1 MGIKV
6 KQFSVG
12 VGPKIAGFR
21 RLVTN
26 DDYDSSSS
34 DGEERPGIDFNLRAI
49 PLGGYVEFPENYNAT
64 LQLQREIEGD
74 TKRALIK
81 QKAKEDGT
89 DLRVAALQLRK
100 EEGGGTGGA
109 NGETKP
115 WWKFG
120 RTPSS
125 SSSKGSA
132 ATNGYGVVIA
142 DDGTVSLP
150 PIEYY
155 SDPDLLQN
163 RPWGERAIV
172 LSAGVV
178 FNLILA
184 FTCFFG
190 LLTVGGGLPKAV
202 FNEGAMIGSVT
213 KGAASVGLLNK
224 GDVVLGLNGEALFTT
239 TSPSAFA
246 SQEAISKLI
255 TQIRQTTPGETLTLS
270 VLKANT
276 ATPSDVKIKPQPFD
290 TTTTTSPPSIGV
302 SLGPNYARTAQVQ
315 ATSLPDAILKSTNE
329 VTELSSEIVRATL
342 TSLSALFSSSAP
354 NQSLSGPIGVIKSG
368 ADVVSRNDYRAV
380 VGFVAVLSINL
391 AVINSLP
398 FPALDG
404 GQLVFVLVEAVTGR
418 KVDQRFQEGINAA
431 ALLFLVA
438 LSATATVGDITAIG
452 GGR

>member
-21 RLVTN
+21 RFLPSE
-26 DDYDSSSS
+26 DGEEEE
-34 DGEERPGIDFNLRAI
+34 GEERPGIDFNLRAI

-64 LQLQREIEGD
+64 LQLEREIEGD
-74 TKRALIK
+74 EKRALIK
-81 QKAKEDGT
+81 RYAKEDGT
-89 DLRVAALQLRK
+89 DLGGAALRLLR
-100 EEGGGTGGA
+100 EEGRGGGNGGGGGDA
-109 NGETKP
+109 TP
-115 WWKFG
+115 WWKFNRKTK
-120 RTPSS
+120 RTQG
-125 SSSKGSA
+125 KQG
-132 ATNGYGVVIA
+132 GVVIG
-142 DDGTVSLP
+142 DDGTITVP
-150 PIEYY
+150 PIDYY
-155 SDPDLLQN
+155 TDPDLLQN

-172 LSAGVV
+172 LSGGVV

-190 LLTVGGGLPKAV
+190 LYTVGGGLPKAV
-202 FNEGAMIGSVT
+202 FNEGAIIGSVSN
-213 KGAASVGLLNK
+213 GAASVGLLNT
-224 GDVVLGLNGEALFTT
+224 GDVILGLNGESLFTT

-246 SQEAISKLI
+246 SQDAISKFI
-255 TQIRQTTPGETLTLS
+255 SQIRQTTPGETLTLS
-270 VLKANT
+270 VIKAKST
-276 ATPSDVKIKPQPFD
+276 SPSEIQIKPQPLD
-290 TTTTTSPPSIGV
+290 KTDINSPPSIGV
-302 SLGPNYARTAQVQ
+302 KLGPNYARTATVQ
-315 ATSLPDAILKSTNE
+315 ATSLPDAIVKSTNE
-329 VTELSSEIVRATL
+329 VTELSSEIIRATL

-368 ADVVSRNDYRAV
+368 ADVVSRNDYKAV

-418 KVDQRFQEGINAA
+418 KVDQRLQEGINAA

-438 LSATATVGDITAIG
+438 LSATATVGDLTALGSALGG